1 MDTAAILRG
10 ARERAGISQA
20 ELAARTGTSQAAVA
34 RREAGHEEPR
44 LSTLRRLVYACGE
57 ILELTTRPLPP
68 STRRDRLQ
76 NERRGVLDV
85 LAASGATHPR
95 LFGSLAR
102 GDDDEASDVDLLVD
116 LCADESPASQLM
128 TVLGLGVEL
137 SQLLGFRVEVA
148 SPDTMRPEVL
158 EQALAEAVP
167 L

>member
-1 MDTAAILRG
+1 MDAATLLRA
-10 ARERAGISQA
+10 ARARAGISQA

-34 RREAGHEEPR
+34 RREAGHEDPR

-76 NERRGVLDV
+76 GERRGVLDV
-85 LAASGATHPR
+85 LAANGATNPR
-95 LFGSLAR
+95 LFGSVAR

-116 LCADESPASQLM
+116 LCVDESPASQLL

-137 SQLLGFRVEVA
+137 TQLLGFRVDVA
-148 SPDTMRPEVL
+148 SPQTLRPDVL